1 MIDSDGNNKVSK
13 EEMEIAVIQ
22 EKIRSLDKALEL
34 ASKSYVASHSLL
46 EHRVDELRINKAIL
60 DGKASQLSV
69 SIAYLLAFLGLII
82 TIVLRFMK

>member
-46 EHRVDELRINKAIL
+46 ERRVDELRINKAIL